1 MTKELVTEFARLSR
15 GNQLSILTKRQR
27 EVLKMVAEGISS
39 EEISNHLY
47 ISTST
52 VKREIRNILAKLNVS
67 DRAQAVSEAIRR
79 KLI

>member
-1 MTKELVTEFARLSR
+1 
-15 GNQLSILTKRQR
+15 LTKRQR

-39 EEISNHLY
+39 KEISNHLY